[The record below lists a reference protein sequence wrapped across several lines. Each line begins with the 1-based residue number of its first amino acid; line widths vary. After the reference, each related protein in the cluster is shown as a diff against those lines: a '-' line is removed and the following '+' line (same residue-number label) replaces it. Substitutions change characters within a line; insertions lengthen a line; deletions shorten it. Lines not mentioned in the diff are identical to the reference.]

1 MMFCL
6 DFPLYLME
14 SLKRWSS
21 IYGYVAVFMFLTT
34 VSKGSTCEA
43 PSSPQCFRRNADESV
58 YMCEWSMNMTESDV
72 TFDLYFNETKFNIKK
87 TWHEIP
93 EEQLIKHR
101 LVHIRVEAHVGNSSC
116 RSLKTSVKLV
126 DTVKYEAP
134 GNISV
139 SWLKNNLS
147 LVWRAAEKYPALA
160 EVWFRR
166 DKHPIESWEKRKMT
180 TTISQTSMCQVI
192 VANLLNH
199 KAYQVQ
205 IRHQPTLARA
215 LNPLWSDWSQVVI
228 VPGELEHKPEVTM
241 TKTLVNN
248 GRRVTLTWKPVQ
260 HAAAV
265 RGVTYSLNDT
275 QSSHGCPCRPVKNR
289 DPISTTSYTTYV
301 SYSAVNIS
309 VIARNAAGSSPPA
322 IIQVPAESAADLKTC
337 DKTLLNVK
345 INKTTC
351 LEWYEF
357 QDGDPRPENILTL
370 SGRKKKKE
378 KMQIRKN
385 IKDYVRY
392 LYFEHRCIR
401 GKPRTV
407 KMCLFYQKEGVPRRE
422 PQDLTAFSETHSS
435 VNLLWKAI
443 PFVDQQGFLTHYRLC
458 SVKIGSQDK
467 QKECHNI
474 SASLTKYCL
483 ENLTPGTRYDVT
495 LAGVTRAGEG
505 LQANVTIK
513 TLPEKPVNV
522 WLSLG
527 LLFVFFLMSIM
538 FTFILKRIKNL
549 MFPPVPTPVILDFTN
564 HQPQNQET
572 MEKEEKVHE
581 LTLHQLPPEH
591 KTLLEDLEESTVQ
604 ERDDSTDEDPEN
616 ERGDS
621 QMSEGTSDECL
632 SPGST
637 EQVLRCSR
645 EDIEQMDEL
654 TMLIYRKGLVFD
666 VKTDSPENGL
676 N

>member
-1 MMFCL
+1 
-6 DFPLYLME
+6 
-14 SLKRWSS
+14 
-21 IYGYVAVFMFLTT
+21 MFLTT

-147 LVWRAAEKYPALA
+147 LVWRPAEKYPALA

-166 DKHPIESWEKRKMT
+166 DKHPIESWEKREMT

-265 RGVTYSLNDT
+265 RGVIYSLNDT

-337 DKTLLNVK
+337 DETLLNVK

-357 QDGDPRPENILTL
+357 QD
-370 SGRKKKKE
+370 
-378 KMQIRKN
+378 
-385 IKDYVRY
+385 
-392 LYFEHRCIR
+392 
-401 GKPRTV
+401 
-407 KMCLFYQKEGVPRRE
+407 VPRRE
-422 PQDLTAFSETHSS
+422 PQDFTAFSETHSS
-435 VNLLWKAI
+435 ANLLWKAI
-443 PFVDQQGFLTHYRLC
+443 PFVDQQGFLTHYKLC

-513 TLPEKPVNV
+513 TLPEKPLN
-522 WLSLG
+522 
-527 LLFVFFLMSIM
+527 
-538 FTFILKRIKNL
+538 
-549 MFPPVPTPVILDFTN
+549 DFTN

-616 ERGDS
+616 ERGDL